1 MKPRFISDLHLS
13 EKHPELTQA
22 FFTFLNESKEA
33 CTHLFILGDLFET
46 WIGDD
51 DDTPIYQ
58 EIKNALLS
66 FTTNG
71 PKTFFM
77 HGNRDFLVGES
88 FATETGITILPDP
101 YTLEINDQK
110 VVLSHGD
117 FLCTD
122 DEEYINFRN
131 EVREQ
136 DWQSNFLSKSVILQI
151 QRIRREI
158 IRLLTGLNILYKNLL
173 ACPYTNDPLL
183 EQSLQNSISS
193 LENNLITLDN
203 LFPTAKTDSILPSL
217 YGGYEIDII
226 KEEVV
231 DAGIKLLRRRVIVAD
246 QRGISVY
253 EGKPTFAS
261 DDQVLIKEGQYQID
275 KLGNVGTSDEGN
287 SSPTNQTII
296 DDMNELGF
304 NPDNVTVTPD
314 DID

>member
-22 FFTFLNESKEA
+22 FFKFLDESKEA

-66 FTTNG
+66 FTTGG

-122 DEEYINFRN
+122 DQDYINFRN
-131 EVREQ
+131 QVREK
-136 DWQSNFLSKSVILQI
+136 DWQTNFLNKTLDERKKIAANLRTDSKEATSKKADSITDVNEQSVLNFVNQHESDLFIHGHTHRPNI
-151 QRIRREI
+151 HNTGSSKRIVLGDWENY
-158 IRLLTGLNILYKNLL
+158 GWVLNI
-173 ACPYTNDPLL
+173 NDQDFEL
-183 EQSLQNSISS
+183 EKFSIS
-193 LENNLITLDN
+193 
-203 LFPTAKTDSILPSL
+203 
-217 YGGYEIDII
+217 
-226 KEEVV
+226 
-231 DAGIKLLRRRVIVAD
+231 
-246 QRGISVY
+246 
-253 EGKPTFAS
+253 
-261 DDQVLIKEGQYQID
+261 
-275 KLGNVGTSDEGN
+275 
-287 SSPTNQTII
+287 
-296 DDMNELGF
+296 
-304 NPDNVTVTPD
+304 
-314 DID
+314 